1 MRGKCRN
8 QLGGDMKMET
18 RIKTGAM
25 DSICTSPSECERKQQ
40 FEVLLAKHGI
50 DTVMV
55 SIPRIARA
63 LGYAPATLYGYIKN
77 GDFFLPYRVVQGSPM
92 VAVDDFINWCC
103 SRQLEVTPGNS
114 RRGHKQRVRE
124 SASRKVASEIP
135 KQVMDEEVRLSE
147 RELIDQE
154 TSTVLARAISRLG
167 IG

>member
-1 MRGKCRN
+1 
-8 QLGGDMKMET
+8 MKVET
-18 RIKTGAM
+18 RIETGAM
-25 DSICTSPSECERKQQ
+25 DSKCLSQYECERRQQ

-92 VAVDDFINWCC
+92 VAVDDFLNWCC
-103 SRQLEVTPGNS
+103 SRESEVMPSNS
-114 RRGHKQRVRE
+114 HSVQKLRVRQ

-135 KQVMDEEVRLSE
+135 RPGMVEEDKLSE

-154 TSTVLARAISRLG
+154 TSEVLARAMSRLAMG
-167 IG
+167 

>member
-1 MRGKCRN
+1 
-8 QLGGDMKMET
+8 MKMET
-18 RIKTGAM
+18 RIETGAM
-25 DSICTSPSECERKQQ
+25 DSKCFSQYECERRQQ

-103 SRQLEVTPGNS
+103 SRELEVTPSNS
-114 RRGHKQRVRE
+114 RRGQKQRVRE

-135 KQVMDEEVRLSE
+135 KQEMDEEDKLSE

-154 TSTVLARAISRLG
+154 TSTVLARAMSRLG

>member
-1 MRGKCRN
+1 
-8 QLGGDMKMET
+8 MKVET
-18 RIKTGAM
+18 RIETGAM
-25 DSICTSPSECERKQQ
+25 DSKCFSQYECERRQQ

-103 SRQLEVTPGNS
+103 SRELEVTPGNS
-114 RRGHKQRVRE
+114 LGGRKQRVE
-124 SASRKVASEIP
+124 QSAERKSASEIT
-135 KQVMDEEVRLSE
+135 KAEMDEEGKLSK

-154 TSTVLARAISRLG
+154 TSTVLARAMSRLG